1 MMHMEVFANCTW
13 FEKCRVF
20 VTVAAAAAAAA
31 ATDLL
36 GFIGT
41 NIGFAQEP
49 GSTGS
54 HLMKY
59 LSHISVS

>member
-20 VTVAAAAAAAA
+20 VTVAAAAA
-31 ATDLL
+31 TDLL
-36 GFIGT
+36 GFVGT

>member
-31 ATDLL
+31 ATDLW